1 VETTATAVS
10 MARRLQGS
18 ARILKIGSQLFTA
31 EGPAVVE
38 KIAGLGFEI
47 FLDLKF
53 HDIPNTVW
61 GAVASASNLPGIRLL
76 TMHTLGGAA
85 MMRAAR
91 DAAAGRPNRPS
102 LLGVTVLTSMD
113 ANTLKEVGLS
123 GSTGT
128 RALALA
134 TLAQEA
140 GLDGVVASTHE
151 AEMIRAACGPDFLI
165 VVPGVRPA
173 NASTHDQARVATP
186 AEAVMAGA
194 DYLVIGRPITG
205 ASDAADAA
213 HKIAA
218 EIAAAHATKS
228 DSRAAAS

>member
-1 VETTATAVS
+1 

-18 ARILKIGSQLFTA
+18 ARILKVGSQLFTA

-38 KIAGLGFEI
+38 KLADLGFDI
-47 FLDLKF
+47 SLDLKF

-61 GAVASASNLPGIRLL
+61 GAVASACKLPRIRLL
-76 TMHTLGGAA
+76 TLHTLGGAA

-91 DAAAGRPNRPS
+91 DAAAGRENCPG

-113 ANTLKEVGLS
+113 ANTLKEVGVS
-123 GSTGT
+123 GSAGT

-134 TLAQEA
+134 MLAQEA

-151 AEMIRAACGPDFLI
+151 VETIRAACGPKFLI

-173 NASTHDQARVATP
+173 NSSTHDQSRVATP
-186 AEAVMAGA
+186 AEAVQAGA

-205 ASDAADAA
+205 AIDPGEAAR
-213 HKIAA
+213 KILD
-218 EIAAAHATKS
+218 EM
-228 DSRAAAS
+228 ASAKIPVREARNSAS